1 MIGRALTEALRA
13 RGDEVRVV
21 TRRPAG
27 PDDVQ
32 WEPLKGV
39 LQPAKLEGCDV
50 VFNLTGAPMATRPWT
65 RARRQVLQESR
76 IQATEALM
84 ASLETLDRPPATFI
98 GVSNLGLFGDRGDD
112 VLDDE
117 APPGSGFL
125 ADLCVAWEHAHQ
137 AAEDLGC
144 RVAVLRMAVV
154 LAPDDGAFPLMVRPF
169 RYVGGWLGNGQQY
182 TPWLSIR
189 DAVGALLFLADTEA
203 IVGPVNGTVPDPTRN
218 KAWLQALGRV
228 MHKPVVTHAPKW
240 ALRGA
245 FGELADEI
253 FLASVRAV
261 PRKLLEHGYRFVDAE
276 AEGAFRWLHTEYT
289 RMEAAGLLREP

>member
-1 MIGRALTEALRA
+1 MIGRHLAEALRA

-21 TRRPAG
+21 TRRPTG
-27 PDDVQ
+27 PDHVQ

-50 VFNLTGAPMATRPWT
+50 LFNLTGAPMATRPWT
-65 RARRQVLQESR
+65 RARRQVLYDSR
-76 IQATEALM
+76 IKATEALM
-84 ASLETLDRPPATFI
+84 ESLEQLDQPPGAFI

-117 APPGSGFL
+117 APPGTGFL
-125 ADLCVAWEHAHQ
+125 ADLCIAWEHAHA
-137 AAEDLGC
+137 AAEALGC

-189 DAVGALLFLADTEA
+189 DCVGALLFLADNEHLE
-203 IVGPVNGTVPDPTRN
+203 GPVNGTVPDPTRN
-218 KAWLQALGRV
+218 RAWLQAFGRV
-228 MHKPVVTHAPKW
+228 MNKPVVTHAPKW

-245 FGELADEI
+245 CGELADEI

-261 PRKLLEHGYRFVDAE
+261 PRKLLDGGYDFVDTDAE
-276 AEGAFRWLHTEYT
+276 EAFRWLLAEHE
-289 RMEAAGLLREP
+289 RAS

>member
-1 MIGRALTEALRA
+1 MIGRALSAALRA
-13 RGDEVRVV
+13 RGDEVRIL
-21 TRRPAG
+21 TRRPKG
-27 PDDVQ
+27 PDDVL
-32 WEPLKGV
+32 WRPLKGV
-39 LQPAKLEGCDV
+39 PRVEKLEGCEV

-65 RARRQVLQESR
+65 RARRKVLYDSR
-76 IQATEALM
+76 VKATEALVG
-84 ASLETLDRPPATFI
+84 SLEKLDQPPHTFI
-98 GVSNLGLFGDRGDD
+98 GVSNLGLFGDRGDAIIA
-112 VLDDE
+112 DDD
-117 APPGSGFL
+117 PPGSGFL
-125 ADLCVAWEHAHQ
+125 ADLCVAWEHAHTG
-137 AAEDLGC
+137 AEALGC

-189 DAVGALLFLADTEA
+189 DCVGALIHLADTPE
-203 IVGPVNGTVPDPTRN
+203 VEGPVNGTIPEPTRN

-228 MHKPVVTHAPKW
+228 MNRPVVTHAPKW

-261 PRKLLEHGYRFVDAE
+261 PRKLLESGYAFVDTDAE
-276 AEGAFRWLHTEYT
+276 ASFRWLHGEYV
-289 RMEAAGLLREP
+289 RLNPGP